1 MKPTPLTDAAVE
13 SVPMRGE
20 YYEYREAQFI
30 KVSELARS
38 LERDRAELIEALRE
52 TLGIADKD
60 RSPAW
65 KQDAEKH
72 ARDLLSRLGAD
83 K

>member
-38 LERDRAELIEALRE
+38 LERDRAELIEALRVS
-52 TLGIADKD
+52 LRVSSLPFDHADK
-60 RSPAW
+60 RANPERLRALLRELGE
-65 KQDAEKH
+65 AE
-72 ARDLLSRLGAD
+72 
-83 K
+83 

>member
-1 MKPTPLTDAAVE
+1 MRPTPLTDAAVE

-38 LERDRAELIEALRE
+38 LERDRAELIEALRVVCKGLE
-52 TLGIADKD
+52 VLPSIASTK
-60 RSPAW
+60 A
-65 KQDAEKH
+65 
-72 ARDLLSRLGAD
+72 LLSRLGAD

>member
-30 KVSELARS
+30 KVSELARR
-38 LERDRAELIEALRE
+38 LERDRAELIEALR
-52 TLGIADKD
+52 LVLRI
-60 RSPAW
+60 
-65 KQDAEKH
+65 QDGEQS
-72 ARDLLSRLGAD
+72 LS
-83 K
+83 